1 LTLLLHLV
9 RHAHYPLAGRALG
22 GRSGHSLSL
31 QGRAQAEALAERL
44 AAPPLAAVYTS
55 PNARARE
62 TAAPL
67 AARHGLEP
75 RPAPAL
81 DELDYGAWTGRPF
94 AELAG
99 DPVWRRYNAARS
111 LTRIPGGETMAEAQA
126 RLVGFV
132 EWAREAYPD
141 AAVAA
146 VGHADPLRALL
157 CFLLGL
163 PLDLFGRI
171 ELEPAGV
178 AVVAIDP
185 WGTRLL
191 ALYPAPA
198 CPAEAR

>member
-9 RHAHYPLAGRALG
+9 RHAHYPLVGEAPG
-22 GRSGHSLSL
+22 GRSEHSLSP
-31 QGRAQAEALAERL
+31 QGRAQAQALAERL

-55 PNARARE
+55 PRARARE

-75 RPAPAL
+75 RPEPAL

-94 AELAG
+94 AELVG

-126 RLVGFV
+126 RLLAFV
-132 EWAREAYPD
+132 ERTRETHSD

-146 VGHADPLRALL
+146 VGHADPFRALL
-157 CFLLGL
+157 CYLLGL
-163 PLDLFGRI
+163 PLDLFARI
-171 ELEPAGV
+171 ELEPAGLAIM
-178 AVVAIDP
+178 AVDP
-185 WGTRLL
+185 WGARLL
-191 ALYPAPA
+191 ALHPAPA
-198 CPAEAR
+198 CPRPD